1 MKVAATYKD
10 IFKLSAPLIVANFM
24 QTVIGFT
31 DALFLGRVGE
41 VELGAVGI
49 AAIYYLVLVMIGIGL
64 SRGGQILISRRAGEG
79 KVKRIGIIM
88 DNFLLLQMF
97 FALLMFLLLR
107 FGSETILG
115 FVIEDVEIK
124 NAALQYIKYRSAGL
138 FFSYLAFTFLAF
150 YAGIVKTTVITYLM
164 LLLAVANVLLNYS
177 LIFGNFGFPQ
187 MSIGGAGLASTLAE
201 ILVII
206 ALFIHVFVNK
216 QHKTYQL
223 FTFKKIDFSIIKDIF
238 NLSAP
243 VMLQYILGLGGWFVF
258 FAMVENMGKRALS
271 VSTIV
276 RWVYAFGAAPA
287 FGFAQGAN
295 SIVSNILGQG
305 KPRHMLMALRK
316 TVLFSLY
323 CGLGFAILI
332 VIFPTATINIFTSD
346 PAIVSDAIPSLY
358 VTAIL
363 IIGASIATV
372 IFNGYIGTGDT
383 KLSLL
388 ITAIAMAGYLVYAT
402 YVIKVMQVE
411 LHWAWLSDLVYWGI
425 IAIIS
430 LILFRSNRWRKIKV

>member
-24 QTVIGFT
+24 QTIIGFT

-79 KVKRIGIIM
+79 KAKRIGIIL
-88 DNFLLLQMF
+88 DNFLILQLL
-97 FALLMFLLLR
+97 FALAMFLLLT
-107 FGSETILG
+107 FGSNTILG
-115 FVIEDVEIK
+115 FVIDDVQVR
-124 NAALQYIKYRSAGL
+124 NAALEYIKFRSFGL
-138 FFSYLAFTFLAF
+138 FFSYLAFAFLAF

-164 LLLAVANVLLNYS
+164 VLLAVANVILNYS
-177 LIFGNFGFPQ
+177 LIFGNFGLPE

-201 ILVII
+201 ILVIL
-206 ALFIHVFVNK
+206 ALMVYIFINK
-216 QHKTYQL
+216 HHKTYQFFNFQKL
-223 FTFKKIDFSIIKDIF
+223 DFSIMKNIL
-238 NLSAP
+238 NLSLP

-258 FAMVENMGKRALS
+258 FAMIENMGKRALS

-323 CGLGFAILI
+323 CGVGFALLI
-332 VIFPTATINIFTSD
+332 VIFPTATVNIFTSD
-346 PAIVSDAIPSLY
+346 PAIVKDAIPSLY

-363 IIGASIATV
+363 IIGASISTV

-388 ITAIAMAGYLVYAT
+388 ITAIAMVGYLAYAT
-402 YVIKVMQVE
+402 YAIKVLQVA

-425 IAIIS
+425 LTIIS
-430 LILFRSNRWRKIKV
+430 LILFRSGRWRKIRV